1 MLMKFTYPALQAASG
16 AILACFVCSQA
27 LSPAL
32 ADDGV
37 STRRVVVESSTK
49 VEKIGEPGVAASSYS
64 RGVGFK
70 DANVFNPKYKERL
83 KNFQEQLD
91 MGLAKGWITDK
102 EGAQFKARLEA
113 LKEIEKKVSA
123 AKYPKADLDDME
135 KQFTLYNQDFY
146 KASNKPA
153 SKPKAASEKQK
164 EATGTPATLKKPK
177 EKAK

>member
-1 MLMKFTYPALQAASG
+1 MQAASG
-16 AILACFVCSQA
+16 AILACLVSSLT
-27 LSPAL
+27 LSSAL
-32 ADDGV
+32 AGEGV
-37 STRRVVVESSTK
+37 STRRVVVETSTK
-49 VEKIGEPGVAASSYS
+49 VDKKGEPGAAASSYS

-91 MGLAKGWITDK
+91 MGLAKGWITEK
-102 EGAQFKARLEA
+102 EGAQFKARLET

-123 AKYPKADLDDME
+123 ARYPKADLDDME

-153 SKPKAASEKQK
+153 IKPKSASETKK
-164 EATGTPATLKKPK
+164 EATGTSTTLKKPK

>member
-1 MLMKFTYPALQAASG
+1 MLMKFIYPALQAASG
-16 AILACFVCSQA
+16 ALLACFACSLA
-27 LSPAL
+27 LSPAR
-32 ADDGV
+32 AEDGV
-37 STRRVVVESSTK
+37 STRRVVVESTK
-49 VEKIGEPGVAASSYS
+49 VDKKGEPGVAASAYS

-83 KNFQEQLD
+83 KNFQEQLE
-91 MGLAKGWITDK
+91 MGLARGWITEK
-102 EGAQFKARLEA
+102 EGAHFKARLET

-123 AKYPKADLDDME
+123 ARYPKADLDDME

-153 SKPKAASEKQK
+153 IKPKAASEKEK
-164 EATGTPATLKKPK
+164 EAAGTPATLKKPK